1 MKVFLERKG
10 IVDIKFNGKTVGDLL
25 KQLGLNPQEVVVVK
39 DGDIVLSDETVD
51 DLNEIKILSVISG
64 G

>member
-1 MKVFLERKG
+1 MFLERKG
-10 IVDIKFNGKTVGDLL
+10 MVDIEFNGKTVGDLL